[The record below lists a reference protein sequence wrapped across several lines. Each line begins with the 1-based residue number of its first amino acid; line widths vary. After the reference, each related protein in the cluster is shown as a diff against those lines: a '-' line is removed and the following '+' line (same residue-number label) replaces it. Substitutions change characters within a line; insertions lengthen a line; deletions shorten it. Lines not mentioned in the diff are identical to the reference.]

1 MKLRFLW
8 FQSHILE
15 EGKRAG
21 TMIDQLLCNRTI
33 WGRISG
39 GDRGIFSIHDEFFLS
54 YAFKFKAV
62 HDFIDK
68 IINYS
73 EKWFKNSLNQIP
85 IDTSKTFMPNHLLD
99 INLKQICC
107 FAVSVD
113 VSIVATVEQYIFNN
127 CMFWQWPS
135 LLFKLC
141 RPLFKWKPQFKKCLS
156 SGQISL
162 ESTKV

>member
-8 FQSHILE
+8 FQSHFLE

-54 YAFKFKAV
+54 CGFKV
-62 HDFIDK
+62 DPDLIGK

-99 INLKQICC
+99 INLTQIWHIVC

-141 RPLFKWKPQFKKCLS
+141 RPHIKWKPQS
-156 SGQISL
+156 
-162 ESTKV
+162 V